1 MRRKK
6 RRRWDFIAVL
16 LIAIIAL
23 GIFAYI
29 KFWNGKFVYISTG
42 FKETEL
48 FKVDTMKA
56 DVMEANLLLSDA
68 KKEYEKLFGTGI
80 WNQKLK
86 RLHLMIILRNK

>member
-6 RRRWDFIAVL
+6 RRRWDFIAVF

-42 FKETEL
+42 FKENEL
-48 FKVDTMKA
+48 FKIDAMKA

-68 KKEYEKLFGTGI
+68 KKEYEKLF
-80 WNQKLK
+80 
-86 RLHLMIILRNK
+86 

>member
-68 KKEYEKLFGTGI
+68 KKNMKNCLERGFGI
-80 WNQKLK
+80 KN
-86 RLHLMIILRNK
+86 